1 MKKLAITII
10 LIICSFN
17 IFSQGDVQYNYV
29 KVNKDL
35 TVTRQIYF
43 RGDTLGKYIDNLI
56 SGSSTTA
63 SNGVT
68 KIGQDFQLGA
78 DLTKSTTISGAGW
91 PIYFGSSLS
100 KLSTFNVNT
109 TGVITLTTDGT
120 VSFVIDGIPWTFNG
134 NTFTN
139 TVTGEYFM
147 TNEDVNTAIEALLPF
162 MSFNF
167 KYNFNSLIADS
178 RPGIGSFRLN
188 NATYSLVDEIY
199 IDYYNSD
206 SEDKSLFLE
215 AVDTGSYITIN
226 SGSSDILY
234 QLNGGVI
241 DAGNYF
247 KYEVEYI
254 GNSGVIS
261 GLCTIDIE
269 LNNNT
274 GSGGGTV
281 DSLYSAYANKWLLN
295 GDTIPDTTN
304 FSINSDTANIVKT
317 TIWETIWVDSVLSK
331 EAAGSI
337 EIGGG
342 LANNVNVKS
351 DEIIINAQ
359 AGALDLIS
367 SSSIN
372 IDGNFQITT
381 LDNKE
386 FSVSGDSISSEDG
399 RIRVKTIIAGIGGF
413 IGNLFGNKAVIDSL
427 IVNGDT
433 ILGTYSAKTYIESE
447 SFNQLKLSDTTI
459 STHVKN
465 RIYVDSATQGL
476 VFQDDISG
484 NWNIGSEVG
493 ERYYNPSGSIITN
506 GSVVRLDSCHIATN
520 GHAYGSVF
528 LAGNSTFDSTM
539 VLGIATTD
547 LPATGYG
554 RVVFLGRINDLNLS
568 GFSGSVYLG
577 NNGVKIDTSPNPPN
591 ISVLLGT
598 VIRQHAT
605 EGSMFF
611 NPSLPDYSPR
621 PTIAARFTEETV
633 NVTNPGAGLYG
644 LITNGTND
652 LFQPTI
658 DVGFLL
664 VGDSVQVLQSGEYAI
679 DIAFSLYNSAT
690 QTDDYRTAIYVNGV
704 IEFSM
709 LRSVSNVSKGVN
721 SYPISISLNAGDWVS
736 FRIANLNTG
745 IRNSVFNDGS
755 INIIYLGEQQ

>member
-1 MKKLAITII
+1 MRKILITIA
-10 LIICSFN
+10 LFLPV
-17 IFSQGDVQYNYV
+17 FAFA
-29 KVNKDL
+29 
-35 TVTRQIYF
+35 QIGASYI
-43 RGDTLGKYIDNLI
+43 RTPDSSLVITNNDYPDDTLYKFTKDGYILRYESNVPADTVAWRSDAI
-56 SGSSTTA
+56 S
-63 SNGVT
+63 
-68 KIGQDFQLGA
+68 
-78 DLTKSTTISGAGW
+78 
-91 PIYFGSSLS
+91 
-100 KLSTFNVNT
+100 
-109 TGVITLTTDGT
+109 
-120 VSFVIDGIPWTFNG
+120 
-134 NTFTN
+134 
-139 TVTGEYFM
+139 
-147 TNEDVNTAIEALLPF
+147 
-162 MSFNF
+162 
-167 KYNFNSLIADS
+167 
-178 RPGIGSFRLN
+178 
-188 NATYSLVDEIY
+188 
-199 IDYYNSD
+199 SD
-206 SEDKSLFLE
+206 S
-215 AVDTGSYITIN
+215 A
-226 SGSSDILY
+226 LY
-234 QLNGGVI
+234 
-241 DAGNYF
+241 A
-247 KYEVEYI
+247 
-254 GNSGVIS
+254 
-261 GLCTIDIE
+261 
-269 LNNNT
+269 
-274 GSGGGTV
+274 
-281 DSLYSAYANKWLLN
+281 
-295 GDTIPDTTN
+295 
-304 FSINSDTANIVKT
+304 DTANIVKT
-317 TIWETIWVDSVLSK
+317 TIWETILVDSVLSK

-399 RIRVKTIIAGIGGF
+399 RIRVKTIIAGVGGF

-433 ILGTYSAKTYIESE
+433 LTGATDAKTYIESE
-447 SFNQLKLSDTTI
+447 AFSQLKLSDTTI

-493 ERYYNPSGSIITN
+493 ERYYNPTGTQIDN
-506 GSVVRLDSCHIATN
+506 GRVVRLTGSNVAN
-520 GHAYGSVF
+520 GYTYGSVE

-547 LPATGYG
+547 LPAAGYG
-554 RVVFLGRINDLNLS
+554 RVTFLGRINDLVNTGLT
-568 GFSGSVYLG
+568 GDVYLG
-577 NNGVKIDTSPNPPN
+577 NAGVRIDTSPSPPN
-591 ISVLLGT
+591 VSVLLGT
-598 VIRQHAT
+598 VI
-605 EGSMFF
+605 GSDAMFF

-664 VGDSVQVLQSGEYAI
+664 VGDSIQVLQSGEYAI

-755 INIIYLGEQQ
+755 INLIYLGEQQ